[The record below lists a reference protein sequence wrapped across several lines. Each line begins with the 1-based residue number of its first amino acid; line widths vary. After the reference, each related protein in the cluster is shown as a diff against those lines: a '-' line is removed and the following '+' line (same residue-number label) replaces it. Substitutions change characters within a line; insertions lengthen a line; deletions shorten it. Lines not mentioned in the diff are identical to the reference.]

1 MRGPSALSMRAI
13 LAAMALVGVGI
24 ASATAQECRTYADS
38 DCWLANPATT
48 AGGYFRASATWEN
61 CLVTVSTP
69 GTAVADNARVIDFT
83 NPLLP
88 VQRATR
94 SGSCYAVAVE
104 GNLAALCSD
113 GVVDLVDLPN
123 MTFRRRITTEPGRAS
138 AAFQGN
144 RLAIAVNRWLGVYD
158 VAATMATGPALLSEV
173 RLSGDFAQHYFSYSW
188 QWKSGV
194 VFAHDTI
201 VTWAYGGNNIGG
213 WLGEM
218 MVVRAQPDSA
228 LVVTES
234 VDNFPGGSGATSYPT
249 CVVAA
254 GAGFL
259 ASGFLSAGYPPPYHG
274 WAILAGFR
282 VENGQVQ
289 WGQSVTA
296 ASGTSIGR
304 GLVVDDNRALWSNER
319 YTTTDPDF
327 NTTTLHV
334 VEFPSDLTT
343 IQIVGSSRMFAG
355 GELGYITAPGVL
367 AIDASTYRFRNWN
380 LVRADFGGELRGGSR
395 LAALASGAGILL
407 GWNTSA
413 NPAGGASWS
422 LRNVDLTGASPRL
435 TDYIDGYSWDVMQ
448 YFAASDSGLFYGMYS
463 RPEKYLDLRDPPA
476 IGGPFPTGLTYAGYA
491 TWRNHLVTVRD
502 STLTVYS
509 PSHDGH
515 QVVLGSIHPVPNYAP
530 TAVGGTVYLKSTYS
544 LYHNTTIVD
553 LADPA
558 APTIAG
564 QSWFRGTL
572 LLPFGDVLLAID
584 GSSLTRLDVTDPR
597 APVIRGTQDIGTTVY
612 DAVLHGDRLYLALG
626 SRGTGVYRFSLSE
639 GAVPIGGDVEHWSAQ
654 LESVNGRLLISPGPG
669 YLPLDC
675 ADPLPT
681 LVSGFAGVASREGV
695 TLTWFAHGS
704 PADGWLRLLRIADG
718 TETELARRPLV
729 SGANDFL
736 DVPPTG
742 TGTLRYALDLCRESD
757 SCIRLDEILVARMI
771 ASLSPLLSLIAA
783 PNPLN
788 TGTTIS
794 FELASDGDVDCSV
807 FDLAGRRIRTLA
819 SGGMFRGAQM
829 LAWDGCDQNGR
840 RMGAGA
846 YIIRVATP
854 RGLAST
860 RVVVF
865 R

>member
-1 MRGPSALSMRAI
+1 MRAI
-13 LAAMALVGVGI
+13 LAAMALVGSVI
-24 ASATAQECRTYADS
+24 TSATAQECRTYADN
-38 DCWLANPATT
+38 DYWLANPATT
-48 AGGYFRASATWEN
+48 AGDYFRDSATWEN
-61 CLVTVSTP
+61 CLVTVSTS
-69 GTAVADNARVIDFT
+69 GSAVTANVRVIDFT

-104 GNLAALCSD
+104 GSLAALCGD
-113 GVVDLVDLPN
+113 GFVDLVDLPN
-123 MTFRRRITTEPGRAS
+123 LTLRRRITTEPGRVS

-158 VAATMATGPALLSEV
+158 VAATLATGPALLSEV
-173 RLSGDFAQHYFSYSW
+173 RLTGDFAQNYFSYSW

-201 VTWAYGGNNIGG
+201 VTWAYGGNNVGG

-228 LVVTES
+228 LVVTAS
-234 VDNFPGGSGATSYPT
+234 ADSFPGTSGAASYTT

-259 ASGFLSAGYPPPYHG
+259 ASGFLSGGYPPPYHG

-289 WGQSVTA
+289 WGQSVNA

-304 GLVVDDNRALWSNER
+304 GLVVDGNRALWSNER
-319 YTTTDPDF
+319 YTSTDPDF

-334 VEFPSDLTT
+334 VEFPGDLATV
-343 IQIVGSSRMFAG
+343 QIVGSSRMFAG
-355 GELGYITAPGVL
+355 GELGYIPALGVL

-380 LVRADFGGELRGGSR
+380 LAQADFGGELRGGSR
-395 LAALASGAGILL
+395 LAALANGAGVLL
-407 GWNTSA
+407 RWTTTA

-422 LRNVDLTGASPRL
+422 LRNVDLTGDSPRL

-448 YFAASDSGLFYGMYS
+448 YFAAGDSGLFYGMYT
-463 RPEKYLDLRDPPA
+463 RPEKYLDLREPPA
-476 IGGPFPTGLTYAGYA
+476 ISGPFPTGLAYAEYA

-509 PSHDGH
+509 PSHDGQ
-515 QVVLGSIHPVPNYAP
+515 QVVLGSIRPVPHYRP

-572 LLPFGDVLLAID
+572 LLPFGDVLLAFD

-597 APVIRGTQDIGTTVY
+597 TPVVRGTQDIGTTVY

-639 GAVPIGGDVEHWSAQ
+639 GAIPIGGDVEHWSAQ
-654 LESVNGRLLISPGPG
+654 IESVNGRLLVSPGPG

-681 LVSGFAGVASREGV
+681 LVSGFAGVVSREGV
-695 TLTWFAHGS
+695 ALSWFAHGS
-704 PADGWLRLLRIADG
+704 PADGWLRLVRIADG
-718 TETELARRPLV
+718 TETEIARHRLV
-729 SGANDFL
+729 PGANDFL
-736 DVPPTG
+736 DVAPAG
-742 TGTLRYALDLCRESD
+742 TGTLGYALDLCQESD
-757 SCIRLDEILVARMI
+757 RCLRLDEIRVERTI
-771 ASLSPLLSLIAA
+771 ASPSPPLSLMAT

-788 TGTTIS
+788 TGTAIS
-794 FELASDGDVDCSV
+794 FELAGDVDVVCSI
-807 FDLAGRRIRTLA
+807 FDLAGRRVRTLA
-819 SGGMFRGAQM
+819 SGEMSSGAQM
-829 LAWDGCDQNGR
+829 LAWDGCDRNGR
-840 RMGAGA
+840 RVGAGA

-854 RGLAST
+854 RGMAST
-860 RVVVF
+860 RVVVL